1 MNDHLRQG
9 YGGQARPR
17 LGLLGG
23 TFDPI
28 HFGHLDT
35 ADAAQRALALDEIRF
50 IPSHDP
56 PHRPSDPRASAFH
69 RFALVALAIEG
80 KTTYR
85 ASDLELRRDG
95 PSYTTDTLRDV
106 RAEGWDA
113 SQLFFILGADAFA
126 EIATWRE
133 FPAVL
138 DAANFVVIARPG
150 MSLEAAA
157 ARTPALGPRLR
168 QVGAA
173 GTDRAGTFVFLVEA
187 QTRDVSS
194 TAIRARLTAGH
205 SIDDLVPA
213 AVARHIVAHKLYGAV
228 SKLHGKDERV
238 QI

>member
-1 MNDHLRQG
+1 MS
-9 YGGQARPR
+9 ARTR

-28 HFGHLDT
+28 HVGHLD
-35 ADAAQRALALDEIRF
+35 AAAAAQRSLALDEIRF
-50 IPSHDP
+50 VPSHDP

-80 KTTYR
+80 QPSYR
-85 ASDLELRRDG
+85 ASDVELRRDG
-95 PSYTTDTLRDV
+95 PSYTTDTLRAV
-106 RAEGWDA
+106 HAEGLAA
-113 SQLFFILGADAFA
+113 SQIFFILGADAFA

-150 MSLEAAA
+150 SSLDAAA
-157 ARTPALGPRLR
+157 ARTPSLRARLR
-168 QVGAA
+168 HADGAFE
-173 GTDRAGTFVFLVEA
+173 TPGTFVFLIEA

-194 TAIRARLTAGH
+194 TTIRARLAAGQT
-205 SIDDLVPA
+205 IDDLVPG

-228 SKLHGKDERV
+228 DKLHGKDERV

>member
-28 HFGHLDT
+28 HFGHLD
-35 ADAAQRALALDEIRF
+35 AANAAQRALGLDEIRF

-80 KTTYR
+80 DATYR
-85 ASDLELRRDG
+85 ASDLELRRNG
-95 PSYTTDTLRDV
+95 PSYTTDTLRAV
-106 RAEGWDA
+106 QAEGWDR

-133 FPAVL
+133 FPTVL

-150 MSLEAAA
+150 TSLDAAA
-157 ARTPALGPRLR
+157 ARTPSLRARLR
-168 QVGAA
+168 
-173 GTDRAGTFVFLVEA
+173 RADDAFEKQGTFVFLVEA

-194 TAIRARLTAGH
+194 TAIRARLAAGQT
-205 SIDDLVPA
+205 IDGLVPG
-213 AVARHIVAHKLYGAV
+213 AVAQHIVAHELYGCPVRLKA
-228 SKLHGKDERV
+228 DPTY
-238 QI
+238 